1 MCAKRESG
9 SGVLGSSFYGMDS
22 LGFLY
27 DSWDIGIDLYYS
39 YIWGF
44 AGGGLIST
52 LSSSARLS

>member
-1 MCAKRESG
+1 
-9 SGVLGSSFYGMDS
+9 MDS

-52 LSSSARLS
+52 LSSSSARLN